1 MATRKGPT
9 RAPDANKD
17 GRGRRRPAGGGPAG
31 AHGRREGAG
40 AAVRVARL
48 LALACF
54 LATVPAYSPN
64 IVTLNVGSVAAITP
78 WFARAFHAVA
88 LACSLGVVT
97 ISFASPKAAAR
108 LEAFAPTGASAQVA
122 APVAAATTYAAG
134 CAGYAAAVMAGG
146 SWPAALEPL
155 GVAFAVLAGV
165 GLIPTCLVWSACYEG
180 LGLRAILLETAS
192 AAGIAAVAGAACS
205 AAGPALTHP
214 ACLAML
220 LVGAAAPVALATRAA
235 RGSSTPRA
243 GTGTATPA
251 AEQVARPDMRAYLS
265 VMGATLAGM
274 ALSSFAI
281 GLAPIYLFLQSVDAQ
296 RVGCAIAAAV
306 LVAVALLRV
315 NGPTHTL
322 VRVAVV
328 PGACAVALAACTLSI
343 LAGGSLDVA
352 LGASASLFS
361 LVAIVAIATAC
372 AVSGAREFP
381 RAFVFSTLVG
391 TYCLFALAGILTG
404 DSLGSTTVGHEGL
417 DVALTAV
424 YGCVL
429 LLLSCVRAWRGSVGA
444 GDADGDAPARSRA
457 AGRAEEEADE
467 LVYTAAGARAKG
479 RPGEG
484 PGSASLDDKVAA
496 LALQGG
502 LTPRETEVL
511 GIVARGHGRTYVA
524 ETLLI
529 SKNTVYTHMR
539 NIYRKLGVG
548 SREELIQL
556 VNDDV
561 DR

>member
-9 RAPDANKD
+9 KAPDANRD
-17 GRGRRRPAGGGPAG
+17 DRGRRRPAGGGPAG
-31 AHGRREGAG
+31 ARGRRAG

-78 WFARAFHAVA
+78 WFARAFHTVA
-88 LACSLGVVT
+88 LACSLGVVAA
-97 ISFASPKAAAR
+97 SFASPRAAAR
-108 LEAFAPTGASAQVA
+108 LEAFAPTGASTRAA
-122 APVAAATTYAAG
+122 APVAAAATYAAG

-155 GVAFAVLAGV
+155 GAAFAALAGA
-165 GLIPTCLVWSACYEG
+165 GLIPICLVWSACYEG
-180 LGLRAILLETAS
+180 LGLRAILLETAG
-192 AAGIAAVAGAACS
+192 AAGIAAVTGAACS
-205 AAGPALTHP
+205 AAGPALAHP
-214 ACLAML
+214 TYLAML
-220 LVGAAAPVALATRAA
+220 LVGAAAPVALSTRAA
-235 RGSSTPRA
+235 RGGGASRSDADATARA
-243 GTGTATPA
+243 AGQT
-251 AEQVARPDMRAYLS
+251 ERPDMRAYLS

-281 GLAPIYLFLQSVDAQ
+281 GLAPTYLFLQSVDAQ

-306 LVAVALLRV
+306 LIAVTLLKV
-315 NGPTHTL
+315 DGPTHTL

-343 LAGGSLDVA
+343 LASGSLDVA

-404 DSLGSTTVGHEGL
+404 DGLGSTTVGHEGL
-417 DVALTAV
+417 DVALAAV

-444 GDADGDAPARSRA
+444 GDADGDAPAPSRA
-457 AGRAEEEADE
+457 AGRVGGEAGE
-467 LVYTAAGARAKG
+467 LGPTVAGARAKG
-479 RPGEG
+479 HPGEG
-484 PGSASLDDKVAA
+484 LGSPSLDDRVAA